1 MLELLR
7 DDVYIYLQSPCL
19 PLAVTSLYKSDR
31 LRRAS
36 TPSLEECADA
46 FGDDNIKVI
55 HHDELHDLTSVDSPS
70 LPR

>member
-1 MLELLR
+1 M
-7 DDVYIYLQSPCL
+7 
-19 PLAVTSLYKSDR
+19 AVVSLHKSDR

-46 FGDDNIKVI
+46 FGDDSIKVI
-55 HHDELHDLTSVDSPS
+55 HHDELHDLISVESQS